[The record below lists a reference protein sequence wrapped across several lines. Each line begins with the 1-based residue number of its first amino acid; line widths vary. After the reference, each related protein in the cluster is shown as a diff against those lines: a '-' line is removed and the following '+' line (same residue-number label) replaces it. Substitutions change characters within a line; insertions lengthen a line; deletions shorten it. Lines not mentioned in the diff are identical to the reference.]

1 MNIEDIRASIT
12 ELSGSGK
19 KVMPNARK
27 HGIYCSFTLPGLED
41 MLAVRDTKQRFADS
55 EIPIDLDGVSVID
68 VGSNVGAIALEFARR
83 GAMVVGVEYRDDRVA
98 LCNVMARHWKLDA
111 EFYQADFNAGTSGD
125 QSPWLHGKYQIVW
138 CASVDEYINDLEAFY
153 SMLHALCSGTLYLE
167 SNLQGAGLSDSQ
179 NMVGILERAG
189 FIDVEYLG
197 NGHSGG
203 ISRKRKLYRAKVAT

>member
-1 MNIEDIRASIT
+1 MNLEDIRASIT

-27 HGIYCSFTLPGLED
+27 HGIYCSFTLPGIDD

-55 EIPIDLDGVSVID
+55 EIPTDLRGVSVID

-83 GAMVVGVEYRDDRVA
+83 GAKVTGVEYRDDRVA
-98 LCNVMARHWKLDA
+98 LCNVMAKHWNLDA
-111 EFYQADFNAGTSGD
+111 EFHQADFNASPSGD
-125 QSPWLHGKYQIVW
+125 QSSWLQKKYDIVW

-153 SMLHALCSGTLYLE
+153 SMLHDLCGLQLYLE
-167 SNLQGAGLSDSQ
+167 SNLQGAGLSDAE
-179 NMVGILERAG
+179 NMLAILERAG
-189 FIDVEYLG
+189 FVEPEYLG

-203 ISRKRKLYRAKVAT
+203 ISRKRKLYRAKVST